1 VAKFDELQDHKKRA
15 EKMATDV
22 ILEDNSVNV
31 TGGNLAIDNGS
42 LALGTAD
49 PKRPVHVDTGE
60 VHSGGPSGGLSFA
73 SRQTG
78 SFVETPHF
86 GERWVWYSDGGVAT
100 LWSNGPVL
108 KVTPPGLTGVPGT
121 GLLVEGFIIAQQGAF
136 STLQAGPSSID
147 VVTTLTTLQNEI
159 NSLNENT
166 YPVLNVRILSPSSPS
181 RVNQG
186 IQITPQTMSS
196 GSYSS
201 FDLTATFTPQIE
213 VFATLANLQKE
224 IDALKA
230 DMAAVKHKL
239 GI

>member
-1 VAKFDELQDHKKRA
+1 LASYRITKRGL
-15 EKMATDV
+15 KMATDV

-60 VHSGGPSGGLSFA
+60 IHSGGPAGGFSFA

-78 SFVETPHF
+78 SFVETPNF

-121 GLLVEGFIIAQQGAF
+121 GLFVEGIIIGQQGGF
-136 STLQAGPSSID
+136 STLQVGAGATD
-147 VVTTLTTLQNEI
+147 VDVGKTLTTLQNEI
-159 NSLNENT
+159 NALNSDNF
-166 YPVLNVRILSPSSPS
+166 PVLNVRIPPSIPGQPFANPG
-181 RVNQG
+181 V
-186 IQITPQTMSS
+186 QITEQTITS
-196 GSYSS
+196 GIYSS
-201 FDLTATFTPQIE
+201 RDPDATFTPVIE
-213 VFATLANLQKE
+213 VFTTLTKLQNE
-224 IDALKA
+224 IDGLKA